1 MRVFR
6 GDSTRQTRAARRTSN
21 LRGRVPAYGTCITTC
36 IRMRIYCVHAGDVWA
51 YMLRSSL
58 IDILRPDSLVEG
70 KMKER
75 RAQRIDVE
83 VDDHLG
89 MRDWMRAMW
98 DVGCESVH

>member
-1 MRVFR
+1 
-6 GDSTRQTRAARRTSN
+6 
-21 LRGRVPAYGTCITTC
+21 
-36 IRMRIYCVHAGDVWA
+36 
-51 YMLRSSL
+51 MLRSSL
-58 IDILRPDSLVEG
+58 ELVLRPDSLVEG

-83 VDDHLG
+83 VDDRLG